1 MTHFPGCMVD
11 QTPADARQSGMASQG
26 TGPAPVG
33 GGFVPWLPT
42 GAPGTGIPASLP
54 DNDLLDPPV
63 RPLVEA
69 LNRTGWARTVFSCGG
84 HPEEPDA
91 VARGR
96 RQAHVDV
103 VVSDRRQWSAWV
115 RHVKRAVPEAI
126 QRIADQDGPG
136 RDGTRIR
143 IAEGGLGP
151 LPTWLAEALAPHT
164 PGGVPE
170 PGPFIRG
177 LARVAILLDLP
188 WLPDA
193 TTPWRYR
200 RLVLEPVPYGM
211 DANQCRKALDVA
223 IGIATEC
230 LARLSPGA
238 R

>member
-1 MTHFPGCMVD
+1 MVD

-33 GGFVPWLPT
+33 GGFVPWLPAGT
-42 GAPGTGIPASLP
+42 PGTAPGTGIPVSLLG
-54 DNDLLDPPV
+54 DDLLDPPV

-69 LNRTGWARTVFSCGG
+69 FNRTGWARTVFSCGG
-84 HPEEPDA
+84 HPEESDA

-103 VVSDRRQWSAWV
+103 VVSDRHQWAAWV

-126 QRIADQDGPG
+126 RRFADQDGPG

-164 PGGVPE
+164 PGGIPE
-170 PGPFIRG
+170 PGPFIRR
-177 LARVAILLDLP
+177 LAHLATLLRLP

-193 TTPWRYR
+193 PTPWRYR

-211 DANQCRKALDVA
+211 DADKCRRVLDVA
-223 IGIATEC
+223 IDAATEC
-230 LARLSPGA
+230 LERLSPGA